1 MEAKIRGSASSP
13 KNGPPYR
20 DIPPIPE
27 RKPRS
32 KPRYTIVLI
41 SESGAS
47 RQLELTSF
55 RLRMGIVAAVG
66 VLVLLVVAAAGSAG
80 IFSGKGH
87 MSGQAGELAKTV
99 NILQE
104 QLKEK
109 QAALTVQERRIKELQ
124 ELPTLTTVPSRSPV
138 SEGPKKGLT
147 EEAEPGTD
155 GPLTGLHEPR
165 YETGTAS
172 GLGSRAERSDDSL
185 ESRQEAAVKPERPSG
200 LGESGAAPSAATVP
214 MIVFDA
220 QGLTAAVPNAKG
232 KDVLSFRL
240 TKDHTDMRFA
250 GYLFVFVE
258 VIDSQGQSQIYAYP
272 DSARLGEGN
281 IPSDC
286 REGQSVSFK
295 YNTRVELPLPNLEAG
310 TGASLASVSILL
322 YGEGGEIVY
331 QRGFERKELKI
342 VHAKGKGEGTGARA
356 GARRQAL

>member
-1 MEAKIRGSASSP
+1 MRVGAAVVVGAL
-13 KNGPPYR
+13 
-20 DIPPIPE
+20 
-27 RKPRS
+27 
-32 KPRYTIVLI
+32 VLV
-41 SESGAS
+41 
-47 RQLELTSF
+47 L
-55 RLRMGIVAAVG
+55 VAAV
-66 VLVLLVVAAAGSAG
+66 GSAG
-80 IFSGKGH
+80 IFSGKSH
-87 MSGQAGELAKTV
+87 MSGQTGELAKTV
-99 NILQE
+99 SILQE

-138 SEGPKKGLT
+138 TEGPKKSLT
-147 EEAEPGTD
+147 EAAEPVTD

-165 YETGTAS
+165 DETGTDS
-172 GLGSRAERSDDSL
+172 GLGNRAERSDDSQ
-185 ESRQEAAVKPERPSG
+185 ESRHVAAAKPEQPAG
-200 LGESGAAPSAATVP
+200 LGESGAGSSTATAP

-220 QGLTAAVPNAKG
+220 QGLTAAVPNTKG

-240 TKDHTDMRFA
+240 TKDHTNARFA

-295 YNTRVELPLPNLEAG
+295 YNTRVELPLPSVEAG
-310 TGASLASVSILL
+310 TGSSLAGVSILL

-342 VHAKGKGEGTGARA
+342 VSAKGKGEGGPRA